1 MEVSWRHSLVVR
13 SPHFPCTPTSHPLS
27 QMKIFIM
34 HFTDEGDRGEKGA
47 AGVPSPICPICPPCP
62 GHCAPLLFVFI
73 CSPPT
78 PIFFLFLLEQPSR
91 FRGEAY
97 PARLGVQ
104 VGVLG
109 EGTGPPHCHHPPW
122 ATTHCVIS
130 ATTHPY
136 PLFFL
141 SLGYL

>member
-1 MEVSWRHSLVVR
+1 MERRARLGCPLQSVPFAPHALATA
-13 SPHFPCTPTSHPLS
+13 PHFFLSLFAPHQHP
-27 QMKIFIM
+27 F
-34 HFTDEGDRGEKGA
+34 
-47 AGVPSPICPICPPCP
+47 
-62 GHCAPLLFVFI
+62 
-73 CSPPT
+73 
-78 PIFFLFLLEQPSR
+78 FFLFLLEQPSR